1 MAITIVDLGKNIV
14 ATKRTLTATT
24 DNALSVRCK
33 MTVRESAAVGTKTLY
48 EAINEPDLGTSNGFT
63 FEINTFLFRQFY
75 NTQFPLSTNAIN
87 ERFDLKVLQFVF
99 QEVLAD
105 GTVAAAEFIATTN
118 IDSLIKQFTFTHN
131 ITQRFDKINTF
142 TEADYYCDNNGTT
155 AKKFLT
161 SAPTSLDIWLND
173 KNYLSVLKWSTG
185 IGAELQEFVIEEYN
199 SSNVLL
205 TTAKTSFS
213 DRLDFGD
220 RISFHN
226 TMEIN
231 ITNTATKYALCYVED
246 ITGTTKRSEIRRYN
260 VVNNCGDL
268 KLEWVNEFGK
278 VDYFYFKGEQI
289 KNLQTISKTY
299 EKATPVNP
307 AANDYGTRVYDNE
320 MGENWT
326 LYTDTIAQS
335 TVEFL
340 SNMFL
345 AKKVSLDINGV
356 RFPAVLN
363 TNKLNYYKDIN
374 GVYQISINITFSNN
388 VLGIN

>member
-1 MAITIVDLGKNIV
+1 MAISIVDLGKNIV

-24 DNALSVRCK
+24 DNALNVRCK
-33 MTVRESAAVGTKTLY
+33 MTVKDSSSTVVY
-48 EAINEPDLGTSNGFT
+48 EAINEPDLGTSNEFT

-87 ERFDLKVLQFVF
+87 ERFDLKVMKFIF
-99 QEVLAD
+99 QGVAAD
-105 GTVAAAEFIATTN
+105 GTIGAAEFIATTS
-118 IDSLIKQFTFTHN
+118 IDSLIKNFTFTHN
-131 ITQRFDKINTF
+131 ITQRFNKINSFDVT
-142 TEADYYCDNNGTT
+142 DYYCDDNGNTT
-155 AKKFLT
+155 KKFLT
-161 SAPTSLDIWLND
+161 SAPTSSDIWIND
-173 KNYLSVLKWSTG
+173 KNYLSVLKWSTT
-185 IGAELQEFVIEEYN
+185 IGAEKQCFVIEEYN
-199 SSNVLL
+199 YSDALYML
-205 TTAKTSFS
+205 TKTPFE
-213 DRLDFGD
+213 DRLDFAD
-220 RISFHN
+220 RIPFHN

-231 ITNTATKYALCYVED
+231 ITSAATKYALCYVED
-246 ITGTTKRSEIRRYN
+246 ITGTIKRSEIKRYN
-260 VVNNCGDL
+260 VVNNCGYI
-268 KLEWVNEFGK
+268 KLEWINEFGK

-307 AANDYGTRVYDNE
+307 TANDYGTRVYDNE

-326 LYTDTIAQS
+326 LYTDTISQS

-345 AKKVSLDINGV
+345 AKKVSLDIEGN

-374 GVYQISINITFSNN
+374 GIYQISINITFSNN